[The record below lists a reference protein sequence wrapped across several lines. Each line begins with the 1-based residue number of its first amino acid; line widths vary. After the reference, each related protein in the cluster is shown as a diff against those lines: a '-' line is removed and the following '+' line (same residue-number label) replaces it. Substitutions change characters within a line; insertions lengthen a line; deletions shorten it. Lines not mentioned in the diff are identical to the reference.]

1 MSSSE
6 SAGVRCQWPI
16 LGVGGLVFDGGRVL
30 LVQRGARPAKG
41 LWSIPGG
48 KVRRG
53 ETLVEAVRREMLEET
68 GMRVS
73 VGRLVAVYER
83 IPGPEIEGTERHFV
97 VLDYLCDAVGGRLL
111 AGDDAA
117 KADWFG
123 LEDLAHLPLTPGAEE
138 VIRKGLR
145 IAAGDWSGAES
156 ICCRIHTKR

>member
-1 MSSSE
+1 M
-6 SAGVRCQWPI
+6 
-16 LGVGGLVFDGGRVL
+16 FNGGRVL
-30 LVQRGARPAKG
+30 LVQRGSRPAKG

-53 ETLVEAVRREMLEET
+53 ETLAEAVRREMLEET

-73 VGRLVAVYER
+73 AGRLVAVYER
-83 IPGPEIEGTERHFV
+83 LPEPECEGSERHFV
-97 VLDYLCDAVGGRLL
+97 VLDYLCDAVGGRLR

-117 KADWFG
+117 KADWFA

-145 IAAGDWSGAES
+145 MASGDSPDAES
-156 ICCRIHTKR
+156 ICSRTHTKP